1 MYWNEYKTKSE
12 NKNTA
17 NQYRYCLESNFV
29 GVNRLFVLI
38 YRNQNDN
45 VKRFNAKKYYL
56 RRGIIKNCN
65 ISGENFQDLPTDFDM
80 KQFEEIRKLITG

>member
-17 NQYRYCLESNFV
+17 NEYRYCLESNFV

-56 RRGIIKNCN
+56 RRGIIKNYN

-80 KQFEEIRKLITG
+80 KKFEEIRKLITG

>member
-1 MYWNEYKTKSE
+1 MYWNEYKAKSE

-17 NQYRYCLESNFV
+17 NEYRYCLESNFV

-56 RRGIIKNCN
+56 RRGIIKNYN

-80 KQFEEIRKLITG
+80 KKFEEIRKLITG